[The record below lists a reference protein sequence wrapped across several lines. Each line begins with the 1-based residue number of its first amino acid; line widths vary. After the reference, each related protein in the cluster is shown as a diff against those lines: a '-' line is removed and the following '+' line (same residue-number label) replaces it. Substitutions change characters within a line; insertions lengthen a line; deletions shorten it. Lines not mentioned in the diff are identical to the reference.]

1 MQVFMPRDTII
12 PTGQNELSG
21 YQKNFKFSSKT
32 PLECTFEVADP
43 LPIPQTTLELP
54 PALHKEVGVILGVVL
69 PPISRTRNPEKMR
82 SPVANP
88 QRVQKGEPRKARE
101 RSRRELAQT
110 QNPHRPDRLGPR
122 AIPCP
127 RCCRKTP
134 TDIPLF
140 ARRTRITFIL
150 FDIYQKCT
158 LCILNKNGGL
168 PVAHIKHPSN
178 NAPNENALLVEI
190 YVSCLTVCTIMQ
202 IFTPGNTINWLVRD
216 IFLYPCT

>member
-1 MQVFMPRDTII
+1 MRLQ
-12 PTGQNELSG
+12 
-21 YQKNFKFSSKT
+21 T
-32 PLECTFEVADP
+32 PLPTS
-43 LPIPQTTLELP
+43 QTTLKLSP
-54 PALHKEVGVILGVVL
+54 TTLRKEVGIVL
-69 PPISRTRNPEKMR
+69 SPTSRTRNPEKMR
-82 SPVANP
+82 SPVVNSWRG
-88 QRVQKGEPRKARE
+88 QQEEPRKARE

-127 RCCRKTP
+127 RCHRKTP

-140 ARRTRITFIL
+140 AGRTRITFIL

-168 PVAHIKHPSN
+168 PVAHIKYPSN
-178 NAPNENALLVEI
+178 NAPSENALLVEI

-202 IFTPGNTINWLVRD
+202 IFTPGNTINWLVRG
-216 IFLYPCT
+216 IFL

>member
-1 MQVFMPRDTII
+1 MKGRRPRPLDDGGLVDRTGSLFIPSFEPPLVYARFKRVRKSFCSILGIFEAKMQVFMPHDTII

-54 PALHKEVGVILGVVL
+54 PTLHKEVGVILGVVL
-69 PPISRTRNPEKMR
+69 PPTSRTRNPEKMR

-88 QRVQKGEPRKARE
+88 RRGQKGEPRKARE

-122 AIPCP
+122 AIPHP
-127 RCCRKTP
+127 RYCRKTP

-150 FDIYQKCT
+150 FDIYQ
-158 LCILNKNGGL
+158 
-168 PVAHIKHPSN
+168 
-178 NAPNENALLVEI
+178 
-190 YVSCLTVCTIMQ
+190 
-202 IFTPGNTINWLVRD
+202 
-216 IFLYPCT
+216 

>member
-1 MQVFMPRDTII
+1 MRLQ
-12 PTGQNELSG
+12 
-21 YQKNFKFSSKT
+21 T
-32 PLECTFEVADP
+32 PSP
-43 LPIPQTTLELP
+43 LPKPPSNSPQRLSAKRSALSFLRHPELETP
-54 PALHKEVGVILGVVL
+54 RRCAL
-69 PPISRTRNPEKMR
+69 S
-82 SPVANP
+82 VANP
-88 QRVQKGEPRKARE
+88 RRGQKREPRKARE

-110 QNPHRPDRLGPR
+110 QNPHRPDRLGPH

-127 RCCRKTP
+127 RYCRKTP

-168 PVAHIKHPSN
+168 PVAHIKYPSN
-178 NAPNENALLVEI
+178 NAPSENALLVEI

-202 IFTPGNTINWLVRD
+202 IFTPGNTINWLVRGL
-216 IFLYPCT
+216 FLYPCT